1 MTEEERAVSHS
12 EAVIENIAHKC
23 IDKRKL
29 VPKGECTKSHEAYDE
44 KFISHETEVCSVKKL
59 AKSANK
65 RADEA
70 YEKAEDNDGKF
81 NKILTLLVVGL
92 LALVANL
99 YVSSVTA
106 NISPEDLKTAIVEA
120 IKETL

>member
-1 MTEEERAVSHS
+1 MTEEER
-12 EAVIENIAHKC
+12 AVIENIAHKC
-23 IDKRKL
+23 IDNRQL
-29 VPKGECTKSHEAYDE
+29 VPKGECSKSHEAYDE
-44 KFISHETEVCSVKKL
+44 KFVSHETEVCAVKKI
-59 AKSANK
+59 AKAANR

-70 YEKAEDNDGKF
+70 YTKAEDNDGKF
-81 NKILTLLVVGL
+81 NKILILLVVGL

-106 NISPEDLKTAIVEA
+106 KVSPEDLKTAIVEA